1 MVTFSSSLL
10 CVFFLLTI
18 YTSSVNQWLVFFLLI
33 GHKKEGEGEG
43 ILQYSYLQKG
53 GAAENLKEPLPWMM
67 KKEVTKSWQCIYD
80 KITLSLKSFS
90 SPPFIFVLV
99 YFCPCPGNW
108 KENLRA
114 HSHHLL
120 THEMTLSSDTYCILL
135 FYVMSFFFNLEFNL
149 SFFFFFF
156 DTAFS
161 KCFFFL
167 KKHKFPWVWTGLIQ
181 HHVLLTYP
189 RIWGKTRD
197 SHWRQL
203 LVWVLLVPQP
213 FSIIVTMIADVL

>member
-1 MVTFSSSLL
+1 M
-10 CVFFLLTI
+10 
-18 YTSSVNQWLVFFLLI
+18 VFFLLI

-90 SPPFIFVLV
+90 SPPFIFILV

-114 HSHHLL
+114 HSRHLL

-135 FYVMSFFFNLEFNL
+135 FYVMSLFFFNLEFNL
-149 SFFFFFF
+149 SFFL
-156 DTAFS
+156 
-161 KCFFFL
+161 FFFL
-167 KKHKFPWVWTGLIQ
+167 TLPFQNASSSLKNINFPESELVWFNIMFSWLIQ
-181 HHVLLTYP
+181 EFGVKPVTHTGDSCLCEYCLFHNLFLL
-189 RIWGKTRD
+189 
-197 SHWRQL
+197 L
-203 LVWVLLVPQP
+203 LPW
-213 FSIIVTMIADVL
+213 

>member
-1 MVTFSSSLL
+1 MKPWDQPRQLLTPKSSLFLILKIHINTYMTSALFILTPYRNDTLPQLTQQMCFYNNIWFSFFFTKVVTFSSSLL

-18 YTSSVNQWLVFFLLI
+18 YTSSVNRWLVFFLLI

-90 SPPFIFVLV
+90 SPPFIFILV

-135 FYVMSFFFNLEFNL
+135 FYVMSFFF
-149 SFFFFFF
+149 
-156 DTAFS
+156 
-161 KCFFFL
+161 
-167 KKHKFPWVWTGLIQ
+167 
-181 HHVLLTYP
+181 
-189 RIWGKTRD
+189 
-197 SHWRQL
+197 
-203 LVWVLLVPQP
+203 
-213 FSIIVTMIADVL
+213 